1 MSHFNNSE
9 EVDEDENIKDGK
21 KIVYFL
27 NEKRERE
34 RMLLLMK
41 NFLSLPCR
49 RHEQREKSE
58 REGRKKNLFSHLMAE
73 SLIRTQKNVC
83 CATERMMWHTRT

>member
-9 EVDEDENIKDGK
+9 EVEEDENIKDGK

-34 RMLLLMK
+34 REDASSHEE
-41 NFLSLPCR
+41 FFISALSSTR
-49 RHEQREKSE
+49 TE
-58 REGRKKNLFSHLMAE
+58 RKK
-73 SLIRTQKNVC
+73 
-83 CATERMMWHTRT
+83 